1 MVLDTNV
8 KKSKKKTVGKILI
21 LGILAL
27 TVKKII
33 SSTKKGEK

>member
-1 MVLDTNV
+1 MGLDTNA
-8 KKSKKKTVGKILI
+8 KKSKIKKISKFLFV
-21 LGILAL
+21 GILAL